1 MVAARSKVSGVSSGV
16 RRSLPRQNVQPSQ
29 VEIVTLAVFLLGGDQ
44 HVVDTE
50 DVAARASQ
58 LAPGRFS
65 WRKYA
70 DQINLELIRVF
81 LSDAKK
87 GSNGALLTGS
97 GRTGWALTAAGR
109 EWVQRRGQAFLGSD
123 LRRARKDKR
132 ADSVA
137 EARWRRERTRILALP
152 AWRKWNGERVSV
164 SKREAEDVFRID
176 AYAQGRIRDRKID
189 RLGEMFLDDVEVNEF
204 VQAMARMVDR
214 DRGEGSQ

>member
-1 MVAARSKVSGVSSGV
+1 MVVARSKVSGTRSGGG
-16 RRSLPRQNVQPSQ
+16 RSPQQQNLQPSQ

-50 DVAARASQ
+50 DVAVRASQ

-87 GSNGALLTGS
+87 RGSGALLAGS
-97 GRTGWALTAAGR
+97 GRTGWTLTTAGQ
-109 EWVQRRGQAFLGSD
+109 EWIQRRGQAFLGSD

-132 ADSVA
+132 ADSVI
-137 EARWRRERTRILALP
+137 EGRWRRERTRILASP
-152 AWRKWNGERVSV
+152 AWWKWNSERVSV

-176 AYAQGRIRDRKID
+176 AYAQGRIRDLKIG
-189 RLGEMFLDDVEVNEF
+189 RLREMFLEDVELNEF
-204 VQAMARMVDR
+204 VQAMARMVAR
-214 DRGEGSQ
+214 DRREESQ